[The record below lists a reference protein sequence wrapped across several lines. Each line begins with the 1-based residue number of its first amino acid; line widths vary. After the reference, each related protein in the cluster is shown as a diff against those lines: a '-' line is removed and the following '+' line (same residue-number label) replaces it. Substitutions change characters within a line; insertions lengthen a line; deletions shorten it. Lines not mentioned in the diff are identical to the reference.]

1 MKLPRNG
8 PTLLALILLGFSTLT
23 TVRSASAQTNWVGTW
38 SSSQQIPE
46 PENALPPEL
55 LTDATLRQMVHLS
68 IGGPALRI
76 HISNAFGTE
85 PLHIT
90 AFDVARP
97 VSPSSARI
105 DASTSKASGF
115 SGVG

>member
-1 MKLPRNG
+1 MKLRGSG

-85 PLHIT
+85 PLHVT
-90 AFDVARP
+90 AVGVARP

-105 DASTSKASGF
+105 DASQRSALPGP
-115 SGVG
+115 